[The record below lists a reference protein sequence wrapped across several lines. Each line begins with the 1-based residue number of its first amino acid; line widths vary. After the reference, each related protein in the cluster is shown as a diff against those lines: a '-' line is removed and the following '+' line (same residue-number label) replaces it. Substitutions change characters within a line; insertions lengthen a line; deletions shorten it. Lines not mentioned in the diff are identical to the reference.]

1 MADVKIVD
9 IDGSQWNMKD
19 QVARDK
25 IAELTESLIAQDL
38 EDIEIDLGVDFT
50 ATFARLVQHYKVGKI
65 HFAKVEIKNIS
76 GKGIG
81 TVETA
86 NIGKVSL
93 IPKKETG
100 FLLFDYKNSAI
111 LRCYIDK
118 DSSIR
123 IGESKGVVQG
133 NNICYGELIF
143 AEA

>member
-19 QVARDK
+19 QNARDR
-25 IAELTESLIAQDL
+25 IAALEESLIAQDL
-38 EDIEIDLGVDFT
+38 ADIEIDLSVDFT
-50 ATFARLVQHYKVGKI
+50 ATSAKLAQHYKVGKI
-65 HFAKVEIKNIS
+65 HFAKVEIRNIS
-76 GKGIG
+76 GGGIG

-93 IPKKETG
+93 TPKKETG
-100 FLLFDYKNSAI
+100 FLLFDYQNSAI

>member
-50 ATFARLVQHYKVGKI
+50 ATFARLIQHYKVGKI
-65 HFAKVEIKNIS
+65 HFAKVEIENIS

-81 TVETA
+81 TAETA